1 MSAFIQFISQTPTTV
16 LSIKAAKQQ
25 LKIEVDDDFDNDII
39 QDCIDAAVE
48 EAENYI
54 NASIY
59 QREYAIKCS
68 EWLKNNYEIRKQKIT
83 AVKSI
88 TYKDVS
94 GEDQALV
101 VEDVVELQEI
111 DKYVT
116 VINYLDEENL
126 PELITNKTDAV
137 VINIIIGYEAGKVPK
152 GMLQGIKLLMTE
164 NYNIRNNIESKG
176 YRSTALRKL
185 EPYKYYTKPLEQ

>member
-116 VINYLDEENL
+116 VINYLDEANL
-126 PELITNKTDAV
+126 PELITNKADAV
-137 VINIIIGYEAGKVPK
+137 VINITVGYQAGKVPK